1 MSSAHEHRPLLFGI
15 AYRML
20 GRVTEA
26 EDMVQETYLR
36 FHKHPEGSIHLPKA
50 WLTKTITRLCIDQ
63 LRSARRQR
71 EEYVGT
77 WLPEPIVGE
86 NSPEDLAD
94 TLGMA
99 FILMLEKLSPVDR
112 AVFLLREAFGHDYPA
127 ISEITGKSEPACR
140 QIVSRAKEK
149 LGHQPAKPPTATQ
162 EAERLVKEFLSAAQS
177 GELSELLA
185 LLTDDAVLYS
195 DGGGKVRA
203 ALLPIYGPDKISR
216 MFIGMRRLRSEDIPP
231 PRFIVINGSP
241 GVVMHHAD
249 GSLSV
254 MTFAFEGNRVK
265 AIYIVRNPDKLT
277 GIRL

>member
-1 MSSAHEHRPLLFGI
+1 MSSAHKHRSLLFGI

-36 FHKHPEGSIHLPKA
+36 FHKHPEGSIQLPKA

-63 LRSARRQR
+63 VRSARYQR

-86 NSPEDLAD
+86 NSPEDLGD
-94 TLGMA
+94 TLSMA
-99 FILMLEKLSPVDR
+99 FMLMLEKLSPVDR

-140 QIVSRAKEK
+140 QIVSRAREK
-149 LGHQPAKPPTATQ
+149 LGQRPAIAPTATQ

-177 GELSELLA
+177 GELSDLLA
-185 LLTDDAVLYS
+185 LLTGDAVLYS

-203 ALLPIYGPDKISR
+203 ALLPIYGADRISR
-216 MFIGMRRLRSEDIPP
+216 MFIGLRRLGTEDSPP
-231 PRFIVINGSP
+231 PHFVLINGSP
-241 GVVMHHAD
+241 GVIIRHPDA
-249 GSLSV
+249 SLSA
-254 MTFAFEGNRVK
+254 MTFAFEGSRIRAV
-265 AIYIVRNPDKLT
+265 YMVRNPDKLAR
-277 GIRL
+277 IPL

>member
-1 MSSAHEHRPLLFGI
+1 MSSVHDHRPLLFGI

-36 FHKHPEGSIHLPKA
+36 YHQQPEGSIHLPKA
-50 WLTKTITRLCIDQ
+50 WLTKAITRLCIDQ

-86 NSPEDLAD
+86 NSSEDLAD

-99 FILMLEKLSPVDR
+99 FMLMLENLSPVDR

-127 ISEITGKSEPACR
+127 ISEITGKSEAACR

-149 LGHQPAKPPTATQ
+149 LGQQPSKPAMATEQ
-162 EAERLVKEFLSAAQS
+162 AERLVKEFLSAAQS

-185 LLTDDAVLYS
+185 LFTDDAVLYS
-195 DGGGKVRA
+195 DGGGKIRA

-216 MFIGMRRLRSEDIPP
+216 MFIGLRRLHSEVNPT
-231 PRFIVINGSP
+231 PRFVTINGSA
-241 GVVMHHAD
+241 GVIMRHGD

-254 MTFAFEGNRVK
+254 MTFAFEGDRVK
-265 AIYIVRNPDKLT
+265 AVYVVRNPDKLV

>member
-1 MSSAHEHRPLLFGI
+1 MSSVHTHRPLLFGI

-36 FHKHPEGSIHLPKA
+36 FHRQPAGSIEFPKT

-77 WLPEPIVGE
+77 WLPEPITDA
-86 NSPEDLAD
+86 NSLEGLAD

-99 FILMLEKLSPVDR
+99 FMLMLEALSPIDR
-112 AVFLLREAFGHDYPA
+112 AVFLLREAFGHDYFA
-127 ISEITGKSEPACR
+127 ISEITGKSETACR
-140 QIVSRAKEK
+140 QIVSRAREK
-149 LGHQPAKPPTATQ
+149 LGRHPAPPPTATQ

-177 GELSELLA
+177 GELSDFLA
-185 LLTDDAVLYS
+185 LLTDDAILYS

-203 ALLPIYGPDKISR
+203 ALLPIYGPDRIGR
-216 MFIGMRRLRSEDIPP
+216 MFIGLRRLRSEGTPP
-231 PRFIVINGSP
+231 PRFIAINGSP
-241 GVVMHHAD
+241 GIVLRHPD
-249 GSLSV
+249 KSISV
-254 MTFAFEGNRVK
+254 MTFAFAGGRVK
-265 AIYIVRNPDKLT
+265 AVYMVRNPDKLAR
-277 GIRL
+277 IRF